1 MPAAS
6 RKRDPLDA
14 ARALRFLTELG
25 ANNDRAWFGE
35 HRDVWDEHVKPEWE
49 DLVTGL
55 VATAAAFDERYA
67 YLDPRT
73 CIFRLHRD
81 TRFSKDK
88 RPYKDWIAAWLS
100 PRGKGGDNPGF
111 YVQLSPGE
119 TLVAAGIYMPEKAAL
134 AALRRHFAE
143 DDLRAFDRLLRSA
156 KLAPYL
162 PLETEPLRLTPR
174 GFPKD
179 HPRGELIRARRY
191 IARRTYPDKQIVRDG
206 AFATFRA
213 ALRDL
218 APFVAYLER
227 ITARERAEELDGDG
241 EAF

>member
-1 MPAAS
+1 MAS

-14 ARALRFLTELG
+14 ARALRFLQELG
-25 ANNDRAWFGE
+25 ANNDRAWFAE
-35 HRDVWDEHVKPEWE
+35 HRSVWDEHVKPEWQ

-55 VATAAAFDERYA
+55 IATAAAFDARFA
-67 YLDPRT
+67 YVDPRA

-88 RPYKDWIAAWLS
+88 APFKDWLAAWLS
-100 PRGKGGDNPGF
+100 PYGKGGENAGF

-119 TLVAAGIYMPEKAAL
+119 TLVAAGIYMPTKPAL

-143 DDLRAFDRLLRSA
+143 DDLRAFDRLTRAA

-162 PLETEPLRLTPR
+162 PLETEPLRLMPR
-174 GFPKD
+174 GYPKE
-179 HPRGELIRARRY
+179 HPRAELIRARRY
-191 IARRTYPDKQIVRDG
+191 IARRTFVDAHIVRDG

-218 APFVAYLER
+218 APLVSYLEG
-227 ITARERAEELDGDG
+227 ITDRARHQELGDDG
-241 EAF
+241 EPF